1 MSTRKSILLI
11 TASALLLLPG
21 IARASEVD
29 VQAGDVRT
37 VIDDDGQVFVQA
49 GQASVRSAESY
60 NPYYNRYRHH
70 SNSRYQSRY
79 QSRYRCYTDSRTYR
93 SDRYSSSD
101 NVVQSHSSTT
111 VCQ

>member
-37 VIDDDGQVFVQA
+37 VIDDDGEVFVQA

-60 NPYYNRYRHH
+60 NPYYNRYRRH
-70 SNSRYQSRY
+70 SNSRY

-93 SDRYSSSD
+93 SDRYDGSD

>member
-11 TASALLLLPG
+11 TVSALLLSPG
-21 IARASEVD
+21 IARAAEVD

-37 VIDDDGQVFVQA
+37 IIDDDGQVFVQA

-60 NPYYNRYRHH
+60 NPYYNRYRRH
-70 SNSRYQSRY
+70 SNNRY

-93 SDRYSSSD
+93 SDRYDDSD

>member
-37 VIDDDGQVFVQA
+37 VIDDDGEVFVQA
-49 GQASVRSAESY
+49 GQAAVRSAETRY
-60 NPYYNRYRHH
+60 PYYRYRRY
-70 SNSRYQSRY
+70 SNSRDRN
-79 QSRYRCYTDSRTYR
+79 RYRCYTDSSTYT